1 MTRKKLP
8 IGIQTFAKIR
18 EDNHYY
24 VDKTPFALR
33 LIDQGTHFFLSRPR
47 RFGKSLF
54 LDTLKELFEGNA
66 ALFTGLYAEKHWDW
80 SVRYP
85 VLRFSF
91 GGGVLGSVEDLG
103 QSLHYQLTVFEQQH
117 DLPAAFPDVRSRFKS
132 LIRQL
137 HEKVGQ
143 RVVILIDEYDKPIL
157 DRIEQPEIARDIRE
171 GLKDFYSVIKDSDAH
186 VRFAFLTGVSKF
198 SKVSLFSG
206 LNNLEDITVSSPYSA
221 ICGYTDADVDQVF
234 APELE
239 GLDREAI
246 RLWYNGYNW
255 TGEAV
260 YNPFDL
266 LLLFRNREFK
276 PYWFETGTPTFLIK
290 LLAER
295 QAWLPELGQAQTD
308 AELLSTFDVGNI
320 PTEALMFQAG
330 YLTIDRQEHI
340 GGEYFYRLRYPNQEV
355 YQSLGASLLRAWTSA
370 GGAEIKNRIA
380 LYRLLEANDFTGMQ
394 SLITAFFSSIPHDW
408 YRNNPIAQYEGY
420 YASVFYAYFAALGL
434 DLTLEDSSNQGRLD
448 MALKFDG
455 HVYLFEFKVV
465 EFFPEG
471 RALQQIK
478 DRGYADKYRTLG
490 QTIHLIGVE
499 FSKESRAVV
508 GFEVETLQ

>member
-1 MTRKKLP
+1 MHRKKLP

-18 EDNHYY
+18 EDGHYY
-24 VDKTPFALR
+24 VDKTPHALR
-33 LIDQGTHFFLSRPR
+33 LIEQGTHFFLSRPR

-66 ALFTGLYAEKHWDW
+66 ALFTGLHAENHWDW
-80 SVRYP
+80 SKRYP

-91 GGGVLGSVEDLG
+91 GGGVLGSLNDLG
-103 QSLHYQLTVFEQQH
+103 QSLHEQLTHHETRF

-132 LIRQL
+132 LIRRL

-143 RVVILIDEYDKPIL
+143 RVVVLIDEYDKPIL
-157 DRIEQPEIARDIRE
+157 DRIEQPEIARAIRE

-186 VRFAFLTGVSKF
+186 VRFAFLTGVS
-198 SKVSLFSG
+198 
-206 LNNLEDITVSSPYSA
+206 A

-234 APELE
+234 AAELD
-239 GLDREAI
+239 GLDREEI
-246 RLWYNGYNW
+246 RRWYNGYNW
-255 TGEAV
+255 LGEAV

-290 LLAER
+290 LLAGRRQFVPDLER
-295 QAWLPELGQAQTD
+295 LHATEA
-308 AELLSTFDVGNI
+308 LLSTFDVDTI

-330 YLTIDRQEHI
+330 YLTIESARFIPGRLEMT
-340 GGEYFYRLRYPNQEV
+340 LRYPNLEV
-355 YQSLGASLLRAWTSA
+355 RAALHDSLLQEWSGDRSIPTRQVGRLWDVLCAHDLP
-370 GGAEIKNRIA
+370 A
-380 LYRLLEANDFTGMQ
+380 LRD
-394 SLITAFFSSIPHDW
+394 LITAFFSSIPHDW

-420 YASVFYAYFAALGL
+420 YASVFYAYFASLGL

-448 MALKFDG
+448 MALKFQG
-455 HVYLFEFKVV
+455 HIYLFEFKVV
-465 EFFPEG
+465 ELTPEG

-478 DRGYADKYRTLG
+478 DRGYADKYRALG
-490 QTIHLIGVE
+490 QPIHLIGVE

-508 GFEVETLQ
+508 GFEVEALALDSANG